1 MRPTTKVARLDAIRQ
16 ALNRHRVN
24 SQQQLSALLAEQGI
38 EVTQAT
44 LSRDLDDLHGCLCG
58 RPYSPRLN

>member
-16 ALNRHRVN
+16 VLNRHRVN

-44 LSRDLDDLHGCLCG
+44 LSRDLDDLHATKLRYADGSMAC
-58 RPYSPRLN
+58 

>member
-24 SQQQLSALLAEQGI
+24 SQQQLSALLAKQGI

-44 LSRDLDDLHGCLCG
+44 LSRDLDD
-58 RPYSPRLN
+58 